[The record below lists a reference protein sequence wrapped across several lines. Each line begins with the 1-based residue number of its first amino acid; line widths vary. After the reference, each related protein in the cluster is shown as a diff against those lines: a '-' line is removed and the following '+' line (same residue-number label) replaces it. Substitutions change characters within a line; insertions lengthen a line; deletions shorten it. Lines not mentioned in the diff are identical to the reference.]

1 MRLVTLVSWVL
12 LAAVLRPAGAA
23 PSTGLPVGDL
33 YAVARSFEVQPLAAR
48 PAWATDPTPPL
59 LRFAWM
65 SDLHLDGGERTAM
78 IRAACHTVRDLIRP
92 DLVIVT
98 GDNCAWDPPVRG
110 DRARLPQAHR
120 RHLAFQDFIK
130 AEIGLPAVVL
140 PGDNWPWDFD
150 KVFGSSRFSFHAAGL
165 HLVFLSPDRRAPS
178 MEGCSRFDP
187 PTWEWLEKDLE
198 ANRERPTLVFT
209 HENLIP
215 PTFLDAPRL
224 LQVLHRHPQVLATFT
239 GHLHLDLE
247 FRRQGLVHL
256 LCPAFAAGGR
266 PGFKT
271 VALYPDR
278 LVVNTWEQDPGGG
291 AFVSTLKW
299 QRIDI
304 PEGPLRRALA
314 PLDRSRLLREGRQE
328 MPAAPMVRDES
339 LAARQGDLLPGLF
352 QFMMEKG
359 LETLLPATAP

>member
-12 LAAVLRPAGAA
+12 LAAVLGSAGAA
-23 PSTGLPVGDL
+23 PATGLPVGDL
-33 YAVARSFEVQPLAAR
+33 YAVARSFEVRPLAAR

-130 AEIGLPAVVL
+130 AGIGLPAVVL

-165 HLVFLSPDRRAPS
+165 HLVFLSPDR
-178 MEGCSRFDP
+178 
-187 PTWEWLEKDLE
+187 
-198 ANRERPTLVFT
+198 
-209 HENLIP
+209 
-215 PTFLDAPRL
+215 
-224 LQVLHRHPQVLATFT
+224 
-239 GHLHLDLE
+239 
-247 FRRQGLVHL
+247 
-256 LCPAFAAGGR
+256 
-266 PGFKT
+266 
-271 VALYPDR
+271 
-278 LVVNTWEQDPGGG
+278 
-291 AFVSTLKW
+291 
-299 QRIDI
+299 
-304 PEGPLRRALA
+304 
-314 PLDRSRLLREGRQE
+314 
-328 MPAAPMVRDES
+328 
-339 LAARQGDLLPGLF
+339 
-352 QFMMEKG
+352 
-359 LETLLPATAP
+359 